1 MKKIILSLAAMFF
14 SAMSFAQSSTLATL
28 SHEGEVTTFYGI
40 DALKE
45 AVAACAHGDVI
56 NLSSGVF
63 NATDIYK
70 AITLRGAGSYFDS
83 ESGTETTEIRGD
95 FFIYEGDSINNFTFE
110 GIRFLGRIKPTNKI
124 VKPQFIKCR
133 LAYMPN
139 NGANRLNDAT
149 FLHCVILGFYSSFY
163 GTATFINSIIYDL
176 SIYSEVENSAECIN
190 CRIYGPIGRI
200 NNSVLRNCVIL
211 NGASTSSSAA
221 SYNSSL
227 SSSCRAYNCV
237 GSTGS
242 TFGNSVFGYCGGANN
257 KHASPT
263 ELYGSGYNLSSITMK
278 LTEDAAKKY
287 LGSDETVVGIHGGS
301 LPYDSRTSNPRIT
314 KLNVARKTTA
324 DGKLSVDIEV
334 KSADF

>member
-45 AVAACAHGDVI
+45 AVASCADGDVI

-63 NATDIYK
+63 NATSIYK

-95 FFIYEGDSINNFTFE
+95 FFINEGDSINNFTFE
-110 GIRFLGRIKPTNKI
+110 GIRFLGHIKPNAHI

-133 LAYMPN
+133 LAYMPY
-139 NGANRLNDAT
+139 NGDNRLNDAT
-149 FLHCVILGFYSSFY
+149 FLHCVILGYYGSFK
-163 GTATFINSIIYDL
+163 GTATFINSIIYRL
-176 SIYSEVENSAECIN
+176 TIYSEVENSTECIN
-190 CRIYGPIGRI
+190 CRIYGDISSI
-200 NNSVLRNCVIL
+200 YNSVLRNCVVL
-211 NGASTSSSAA
+211 NCGSTSSLTVSF
-221 SYNSSL
+221 SEKL
-227 SSSCRAYNCV
+227 PSSCRAYNCV

-242 TFGNSVFGYCGGANN
+242 TFSNSVFQNCGGANN

-263 ELYGSGYNLSSITMK
+263 ELYGSGYNLSSITKK

-287 LGSDETVVGIHGGS
+287 LGFDGTVVGIHGGS